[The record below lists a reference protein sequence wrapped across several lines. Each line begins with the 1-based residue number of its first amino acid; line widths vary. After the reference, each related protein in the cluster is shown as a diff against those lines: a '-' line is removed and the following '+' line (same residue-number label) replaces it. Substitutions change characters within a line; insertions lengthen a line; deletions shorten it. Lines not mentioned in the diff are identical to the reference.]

1 MAIPENEKATVK
13 VEGKENL
20 QIGNNLIKVTIT
32 AQDGFTKKT
41 IEIDAYRRNKEEE
54 NKNKEEQIQNQQKLE
69 EIYEA
74 EKVNT
79 KTTEQS
85 QEVKTKDTSYMLITI
100 GVITI
105 IFIIGIVFLI
115 KKTRKKEKNKQ

>member
-20 QIGNNLIKVTIT
+20 QIGNNLIKITIT
-32 AQDGFTKKT
+32 AQDGFTKKI
-41 IEIDAYRRNKEEE
+41 IEIEAYRRNKEEE

-79 KTTEQS
+79 KITEQS
-85 QEVKTKDTSYMLITI
+85 QEVKNKDTSYMLITI

-115 KKTRKKEKNKQ
+115 KKTRKNK